1 MERKNDQ
8 IKHSTATDGKPPVV
22 RSCHNLQY
30 VPFSR
35 HSQYGSTYECK
46 KCGKEFQERYAWG
59 KWRDL
64 HNGEMPELGECQT

>member
-1 MERKNDQ
+1 METNVTITNQPHNEAKL
-8 IKHSTATDGKPPVV
+8 PVV

-46 KCGKEFQERYAWG
+46 KCGREFQERYGFG

-64 HNGEMPELGECQT
+64 HNGEMPELGECQA